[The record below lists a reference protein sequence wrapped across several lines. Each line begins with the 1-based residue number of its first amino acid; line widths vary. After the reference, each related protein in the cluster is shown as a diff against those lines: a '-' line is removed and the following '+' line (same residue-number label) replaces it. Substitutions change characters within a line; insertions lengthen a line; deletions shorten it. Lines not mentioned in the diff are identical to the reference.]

1 MLEPEW
7 ELQQLSR
14 GDKMSIEIK
23 KCAVLGAGVMGAQIA
38 GHIANAGIPSLLFDI
53 NEDLAKKGIDGLSKL
68 KPAPLFLKK
77 NSSLISPCTFD
88 NDLEKINDCDLI
100 IEAVAEKIEIKH
112 TVYKNLLPHLKKDA
126 ILASNTSGIPLANLV
141 EVLPDDVKSRFL
153 ISHFFN
159 PPRYLRLLELVKGPK
174 TTDDVYD
181 TVTEF
186 GETTLGKGI
195 VHAKDTPGFIGNR
208 LINASAPLTFQKA
221 LDYGLTVE
229 DVDSLSGTLI
239 GNAKSA
245 YFRTQ
250 DVVGL
255 DTALNVLNN
264 MYERVTTESDKEREK
279 FKAPELLVKLVEDG
293 RLGQKS
299 GKGWYKKEGKDILSL
314 DFDTMEYSPTKKRKF
329 DTIRVG
335 KPIKDLKKRLA
346 AITYLDDVG
355 AKFLWDVNAPM
366 FTYSA
371 ELVPEIADS
380 IIEIDN
386 AMKWG
391 FARDIGIFDA
401 WDAIGVE
408 KSVNKM
414 KEENRKVPSWVE
426 EMLASGRKSFY
437 EIIDGK
443 LTYYCP
449 VKKKVLVKKTS
460 EKSINLNLFKNS
472 KTMIKRDWSASI
484 HDIGDGVL
492 NVEFHS
498 IFVPAF
504 NPIDQSIVSIVKH
517 ALDLLDTGKYK
528 GLVVGH
534 QGKNWSAG
542 ANVNDFK
549 MAIDSGNL
557 NIMDVGVKEMQDIT
571 QRIRHSKYPVV
582 TCPFN
587 LALGGGFEF
596 YACSTHT
603 IAAGELYA
611 GLVEAIQGLISGAG
625 GHLRVLLNLIENND
639 ASNVNMNIA
648 RQAIE
653 LVNPLTVSRSAGDAL
668 KKGWIR
674 KSDTIS
680 MNSEHLLSLG
690 KKKVLELSENGYEPP
705 KYRDDLTLPGTAL
718 RTMASV
724 VTKGMKVA
732 GKISDHDELVASKS
746 AYVLSGGEKGGLMSK
761 VDEQHVLDIEREAFM
776 SLAGEKK
783 TQQRIKHFLKTG
795 KPLRN

>member
-1 MLEPEW
+1 
-7 ELQQLSR
+7 
-14 GDKMSIEIK
+14 MSTKIK

-53 NEDLAKKGIDGLSKL
+53 NEELAKKGVEGLSKL
-68 KPAPLFLKK
+68 KPAPLFSSK
-77 NSSLISPCTFD
+77 NSSLVTPCTYD
-88 NDLEKINDCDLI
+88 SNLDKLSDCDLI

-112 TVYKNLLPHLKKDA
+112 SVYKNLLPHLKEDA
-126 ILASNTSGIPLANLV
+126 ILASNTSGIPLANLA
-141 EVLPDDVKSRFL
+141 EVLPEEVQSRFL
-153 ISHFFN
+153 IAHFFN
-159 PPRYLRLLELVKGPK
+159 PPRYLKLLELVKGPK
-174 TTDDVYD
+174 TSDDVYSTITD
-181 TVTEF
+181 F

-208 LINASAPLTFQKA
+208 LINASGTLTFNKA
-221 LDYGLTVE
+221 VEYGLTVE
-229 DVDSLSGTLI
+229 DVDALYGTLV

-255 DTALNVLNN
+255 DTALNVQNN
-264 MYERVTTESDKEREK
+264 MYERVTTESEEERQK

-299 GKGWYKKEGKDILSL
+299 GQGWYKKEGKEILSL
-314 DFDTMEYSPTKKRKF
+314 DFDTMKYSPTKKRMF

-355 AKFLWDVNAPM
+355 AKFLWEVNAPM
-366 FTYSA
+366 FTYTA
-371 ELVPEIADS
+371 ELIPEIADS

-386 AMKWG
+386 AMRWG

-414 KEENRKVPSWVE
+414 KEENRKVPSWVD
-426 EMLASGRKSFY
+426 EMLKSGRKSFY
-437 EIIDGK
+437 EIIDGE

-449 VKKKVLVKKTS
+449 VNKKVLVHNSSDKTL
-460 EKSINLNLFKNS
+460 NLNLYKNS
-472 KTMIKRDWSASI
+472 KTLLKRDWSASI

-504 NPIDQSIVSIVKH
+504 NPIDRSMVGIVKD
-517 ALDLLDTGKYK
+517 ALDLLETGKYK
-528 GLVVGH
+528 GLVLGH
-534 QGKNWSAG
+534 QGKNWCAG

-549 MAIDSGNL
+549 IAIDSGNL
-557 NIMDVGVKEMQDIT
+557 HLMDAGVEEMQAVT

-596 YACSTHT
+596 YACSAHT

-611 GLVEAIQGLISGAG
+611 GLVEAIQGLIPGAG
-625 GHLRVLLNLIENND
+625 GHLRVILNLIENNNAKNFNIKLGTD
-639 ASNVNMNIA
+639 ALKLI
-648 RQAIE
+648 
-653 LVNPLTVSRSAGDAL
+653 NPLTVSKSATDAL
-668 KKGWIR
+668 NKGWLR
-674 KSDTIS
+674 NSDSIS
-680 MNSEHLLSLG
+680 MNSEHLLALG
-690 KKKVLELSENGYEPP
+690 KKKVLELSDNGYKPP
-705 KYRDDLTLPGTAL
+705 KYRDDLTLPGQTL
-718 RTMASV
+718 RTTFDVQA
-724 VTKGMKVA
+724 KFMKDV
-732 GKISDHDELVASKS
+732 SDHDKHVISK
-746 AYVLSGGEKGGLMSK
+746 LPML
-761 VDEQHVLDIEREAFM
+761 
-776 SLAGEKK
+776 
-783 TQQRIKHFLKTG
+783 
-795 KPLRN
+795 

>member
-1 MLEPEW
+1 
-7 ELQQLSR
+7 
-14 GDKMSIEIK
+14 MSIEIK

-53 NEDLAKKGIDGLSKL
+53 NEELAKKGVEGLSKL
-68 KPAPLFLKK
+68 KPAPLFSSK
-77 NSSLISPCTFD
+77 NSSLVTPCTYD
-88 NDLEKINDCDLI
+88 NDLDKLGDCDLI

-112 TVYKNLLPHLKKDA
+112 TVYKNLLPHLKEDT

-141 EVLPDDVKSRFL
+141 EVLPEEVQSRFL
-153 ISHFFN
+153 IAHFFN
-159 PPRYLRLLELVKGPK
+159 PPRYLKLLELVKGPK
-174 TTDDVYD
+174 TSDDVYN
-181 TVTEF
+181 TVTDF

-208 LINASAPLTFQKA
+208 LINASGTLTFNKA
-221 LDYGLTVE
+221 VEYGLTVE
-229 DVDSLSGTLI
+229 DVDALYGTLV

-255 DTALNVLNN
+255 DTALNVQNN
-264 MYERVTTESDKEREK
+264 MYERVTTESEEERQK

-299 GKGWYKKEGKDILSL
+299 GEGWYKKEGKEILSL
-314 DFDTMEYSPTKKRKF
+314 DFDTMKYTPTKKRMF

-355 AKFLWDVNAPM
+355 AKFLWEVNAPM
-366 FTYSA
+366 FTYTA
-371 ELVPEIADS
+371 ELIPEIADS

-386 AMKWG
+386 AMRWG

-414 KEENRKVPSWVE
+414 KEENRKVPSWVD
-426 EMLASGRKSFY
+426 EMLKSGRKSFY
-437 EIIDGK
+437 EIIDGE
-443 LTYYCP
+443 LTYFCP
-449 VKKKVLVKKTS
+449 VNKKVLVHNSSDKTL
-460 EKSINLNLFKNS
+460 NLNLYKDS
-472 KTMIKRDWSASI
+472 KTLLKRDWSASI

-504 NPIDQSIVSIVKH
+504 NPIDRSMVSIVKD
-517 ALDLLDTGKYK
+517 ALDLLETGKYK
-528 GLVVGH
+528 GLVLGH
-534 QGKNWSAG
+534 QGKNWCAG

-549 MAIDSGNL
+549 IAIDSGNL
-557 NIMDVGVKEMQDIT
+557 QLMDAGVEEMQAVT

-582 TCPFN
+582 SCPFN

-596 YACSTHT
+596 YACSAHT

-611 GLVEAIQGLISGAG
+611 GLVEAIQGLIPGAG
-625 GHLRVLLNLIENND
+625 GHLRVILNLIENNNAKNFNIKLGTD
-639 ASNVNMNIA
+639 ALKLI
-648 RQAIE
+648 
-653 LVNPLTVSRSAGDAL
+653 NPLTVS
-668 KKGWIR
+668 
-674 KSDTIS
+674 
-680 MNSEHLLSLG
+680 
-690 KKKVLELSENGYEPP
+690 KVQ
-705 KYRDDLTLPGTAL
+705 
-718 RTMASV
+718 
-724 VTKGMKVA
+724 
-732 GKISDHDELVASKS
+732 
-746 AYVLSGGEKGGLMSK
+746 LM
-761 VDEQHVLDIEREAFM
+761 L
-776 SLAGEKK
+776 
-783 TQQRIKHFLKTG
+783 
-795 KPLRN
+795 

>member
-1 MLEPEW
+1 
-7 ELQQLSR
+7 
-14 GDKMSIEIK
+14 MSIEIK

-53 NEDLAKKGIDGLSKL
+53 NDDLAKKGVEGLTKL
-68 KPAPLFLKK
+68 KPAPLFSSK
-77 NSSLISPCTFD
+77 NTSLVTPCTYD
-88 NDLEKINDCDLI
+88 NDLEKLKDCDLI

-112 TVYKNLLPHLKKDA
+112 SVYKSLLPHLKDDA

-141 EVLPDDVKSRFL
+141 EVLPDDVQSRFL

-174 TTDDVYD
+174 TSDEVYN

-208 LINASAPLTFQKA
+208 LINASGPLTFHKA
-221 LDYGLTVE
+221 MEFGLTVE
-229 DVDSLSGTLI
+229 DVDALSGTLV

-255 DTALNVLNN
+255 DTALNVMNN
-264 MYERVTTESDKEREK
+264 MYDRVTTESEEERQK
-279 FKAPELLVKLVEDG
+279 FKAPDLLVKLVEDG

-299 GKGWYKKEGKDILSL
+299 GQGWYKKEGKEILSL
-314 DFDTMEYSPTKKRKF
+314 DFDTMEYTPTKKRMF

-335 KPIKDLKKRLA
+335 KPIKDLKKRLN

-355 AKFLWDVNAPM
+355 AKFLWEVNAPM

-371 ELVPEIADS
+371 ELIPEIADS

-414 KEENRKVPSWVE
+414 KEENRKVPAWVD

-437 EIIDGK
+437 EIIDGQ

-449 VKKKVLVKKTS
+449 VQKKVLVQKSGKKTL
-460 EKSINLNLFKNS
+460 NLNLYKNS
-472 KTMIKRDWSASI
+472 KTMLKRDWSASI

-504 NPIDQSIVSIVKH
+504 NPIDRSMVGIVKD
-517 ALDLLDTGKYK
+517 ALDLLETGKYK
-528 GLVVGH
+528 GLVIGH
-534 QGKNWSAG
+534 QGKNWCAG

-557 NIMDVGVKEMQDIT
+557 HVLDAVVEEMQAVT
-571 QRIRHSKYPVV
+571 QRIRHSNYPVV

-587 LALGGGFEF
+587 LALG
-596 YACSTHT
+596 
-603 IAAGELYA
+603 
-611 GLVEAIQGLISGAG
+611 
-625 GHLRVLLNLIENND
+625 
-639 ASNVNMNIA
+639 
-648 RQAIE
+648 
-653 LVNPLTVSRSAGDAL
+653 
-668 KKGWIR
+668 
-674 KSDTIS
+674 
-680 MNSEHLLSLG
+680 
-690 KKKVLELSENGYEPP
+690 
-705 KYRDDLTLPGTAL
+705 
-718 RTMASV
+718 
-724 VTKGMKVA
+724 
-732 GKISDHDELVASKS
+732 
-746 AYVLSGGEKGGLMSK
+746 
-761 VDEQHVLDIEREAFM
+761 
-776 SLAGEKK
+776 
-783 TQQRIKHFLKTG
+783 
-795 KPLRN
+795 

>member
-1 MLEPEW
+1 
-7 ELQQLSR
+7 
-14 GDKMSIEIK
+14 MSIEIK

-38 GHIANAGIPSLLFDI
+38 GHIANAGIPSLLYDI
-53 NEDLAKKGIDGLSKL
+53 NDDLAKKGVEGLTKL
-68 KPAPLFLKK
+68 KPAPLFSSK
-77 NSSLISPCTFD
+77 NSSLITPCTYD
-88 NDLEKINDCDLI
+88 NDLEKLNDCDLI

-112 TVYKNLLPHLKKDA
+112 SVYKSLLPHLKDDA

-141 EVLPDDVKSRFL
+141 EVLPDEVQTRFL

-174 TTDDVYD
+174 TSDEVYH

-208 LINASAPLTFQKA
+208 LINASGPLTFHKA
-221 LDYGLTVE
+221 MEFGLSVE
-229 DVDSLSGTLI
+229 DVDALSGTLI

-255 DTALNVLNN
+255 DTALNVMNN
-264 MYERVTTESDKEREK
+264 MYDRVTTESEEERQK
-279 FKAPELLVKLVEDG
+279 FKAPDLLVKLVEDG

-299 GKGWYKKEGKDILSL
+299 GQGWYKKEGKEILSL
-314 DFDTMEYSPTKKRKF
+314 DFDTMEYTPTKKRMF

-335 KPIKDLKKRLA
+335 KPIKDLKKRLN

-355 AKFLWDVNAPM
+355 AKFLWEVNAPM

-371 ELVPEIADS
+371 ELIPEIADS

-414 KEENRKVPSWVE
+414 KEENRKVPAWVD
-426 EMLASGRKSFY
+426 EMLSSGRKSFY
-437 EIIDGK
+437 EVIDGE

-449 VKKKVLVKKTS
+449 IQKKVLFQKSSDKTL
-460 EKSINLNLFKNS
+460 NLNLFKNS
-472 KTMIKRDWSASI
+472 NTMLKRDWSASI
-484 HDIGDGVL
+484 YDIGDGVL

-504 NPIDQSIVSIVKH
+504 NPIDRSMVGIVKD
-517 ALDLLDTGKYK
+517 ALDLLETGKYK
-528 GLVVGH
+528 GLVIGH
-534 QGKNWSAG
+534 QGKNWCAG

-549 MAIDSGNL
+549 IAIDSGNL
-557 NIMDVGVKEMQDIT
+557 HVMDAGVEEMQSVT

-596 YACSTHT
+596 YACSSHT
-603 IAAGELYA
+603 VAAGELYA
-611 GLVEAIQGLISGAG
+611 GLVEAIQGLIPGAG
-625 GHLRVLLNLIENND
+625 GHLRVILNLLENND
-639 ASNVNMNIA
+639 AKNFNMNIG
-648 RQAIE
+648 RQAIG
-653 LVNPLTVSRSAGDAL
+653 LVNPLTVSRSATDAL
-668 KKGWIR
+668 KKGWLR

-680 MNSEHLLSLG
+680 MNSEHLLALG
-690 KKKVLELSENGYEPP
+690 KSKVLELSENGYEPP
-705 KYRDDLTLPGTAL
+705 KYRDDLTLPGMTL

-724 VTKGMKVA
+724 GLKAMKA
-732 GKISDHDELVASKS
+732 QGKISDHDELVASKS
-746 AYVLSGGEKGGLMSK
+746 AFVLSGGDKGGLMSK
-761 VDEQHVLDIEREAFM
+761 VDEQYVLDIEREAFM
-776 SLAGEKK
+776 SLAGEEK
-783 TQQRIKHFLKTG
+783 TQQRIAHFLKTG